1 MNIWHIARS
10 HRALLVSGI
19 VLGLLGAAA
28 TLAQPLVIGEMIT
41 SVAADRPLTGPI
53 LLAVALFAADA
64 LFAAGHAYTIGRA
77 GENVVFDIRH
87 TLASRLLR
95 SRLQS
100 YHRWDQGDVF
110 SRLVT
115 DTSLARICLT
125 QALAQIVT
133 ATFMVLGGIVMM
145 ARLDAPLLVT
155 TLGCLGA
162 ASTVSLLLAR
172 QVRTASVVNREDTS
186 VFGSALLRVMGA
198 LPTVKASRAEARES
212 DHIAELAGQARRSG
226 IRVSALSAL
235 LTPAMNVGT
244 QLALTVVIAWGMARV
259 ATGDMAAADLTAFM
273 MYLFY
278 LVSPLVMLFM
288 SIAQFQQGRASVD
301 RLGELGGLEQE
312 EDTRPAGAAQ
322 AGEGHTA
329 PGGPAIRFESVSFR
343 YPDGD
348 TADPVLDGVSFTVPD
363 RGLTAVVGPSGAGK
377 TTLFQL
383 VERLYAPDS
392 GTIRIGG
399 TAITE
404 LALAQLRSLIGYVDQ
419 DHTLLRGTVRENLT
433 YAAPD
438 ATAED
443 IAEALRKA
451 HLTEVVAA
459 LPTGLDT
466 ELGERGAGL
475 SGGQRQRLAIARTLL
490 QHPRIMLLDEATAS
504 LDAEAE
510 AALRDSIAEISRH
523 CAVVAIAHRFS
534 TITRAAKII
543 VLEGGTVRAAGT
555 HAELLL
561 NDPLYRRLAG
571 RQEHDEPGT
580 VPDSALLAD
589 TRDAI
594 RVRGTVA

>member
-1 MNIWHIARS
+1 MNIWHIVRG
-10 HRALLVSGI
+10 HRALLLSGI
-19 VLGLLGAAA
+19 LLGLLGAAA
-28 TLAQPLVIGEMIT
+28 TLTQPLVIGEMIG
-41 SVAADRPLTGPI
+41 SVAADRPLTGPV
-53 LLAVALFAADA
+53 LLAVGLFAADA
-64 LFAAGHAYTIGRA
+64 LFAAGHAYAIGRA

-87 TLASRLLR
+87 TLAARLLR

-100 YHRWDQGDVF
+100 YERWDRGDVF
-110 SRLVT
+110 SRMVT
-115 DTSLARICLT
+115 DTSLARICMT

-133 ATFMVLGGIVMM
+133 SAFMVLGGIVMM
-145 ARLDAPLLVT
+145 GWIDPLLLVT
-155 TLGCLGA
+155 TLGCLGL
-162 ASTVSLLLAR
+162 ASAVSLLLAR
-172 QVRTASVVNREDTS
+172 RVRKASVVNREDTS

-198 LPTVKASRAEARES
+198 LATVKASRAEGRETG
-212 DHIAELAGQARRSG
+212 HIAELAGRARRSG
-226 IRVSALSAL
+226 IRVSALSAM

-244 QLALTVVIAWGMARV
+244 QVALTVVIAWGMARV
-259 ATGDMAAADLTAFM
+259 ATGDMAPADLTAFM

-301 RLGELGGLEQE
+301 RLGELAGLEQE
-312 EDTRPAGAAQ
+312 EDEGGGETRPLDLG
-322 AGEGHTA
+322 GH
-329 PGGPAIRFESVSFR
+329 GISFEEVSFR
-343 YPDGD
+343 YPDGESPQP
-348 TADPVLDGVSFTVPD
+348 ALDRVSFTVPE

-399 TAITE
+399 TDIAA
-404 LALAQLRSLIGYVDQ
+404 LPLAQLRSLVGYVDQ

-433 YAAPD
+433 YAAPE

-443 IAEALRKA
+443 IADALCKA

-459 LPTGLDT
+459 LPAGLDT

-490 QHPRIMLLDEATAS
+490 QRPAIVLLDEATAS

-510 AALRDSIAEISRH
+510 AALRDSIAAVSKE

-534 TITRAAKII
+534 TITRAEKIV
-543 VLEGGTVRAAGT
+543 VLERGGVRATGT
-555 HAELLL
+555 HAELRAG
-561 NDPLYRRLAG
+561 DPLYRRLADQQAEQAEETG
-571 RQEHDEPGT
+571 QAEQGP
-580 VPDSALLAD
+580 
-589 TRDAI
+589 
-594 RVRGTVA
+594 RVREPAV